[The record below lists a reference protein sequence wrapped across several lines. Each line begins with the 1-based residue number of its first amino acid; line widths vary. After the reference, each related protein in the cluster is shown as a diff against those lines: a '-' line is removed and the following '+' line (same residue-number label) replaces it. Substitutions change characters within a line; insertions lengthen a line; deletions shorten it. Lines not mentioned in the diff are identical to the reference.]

1 MGLLQSTAS
10 VSNPLSMSE
19 VVSHF
24 GQSGTQ
30 ELRSFL
36 RGGGKVPSTKTVSTT
51 QSAPS
56 SNGTT
61 NNFGGV
67 SGLTMVRSESLGS
80 EQSLNY
86 TGSNN
91 YTYTTVSGDIG
102 DQFRAYFYGA
112 SDFGYSVRKNGSI
125 VYQGNSSGGGAGPY
139 SDTVSSSGIQYM
151 LYSGGDPGQ
160 VMWTFRRL
168 QASYVLTNNTG
179 GSITVNG
186 TTWSSGNRTIS
197 PSSGN
202 FNISYSSSINAGVP
216 SSGTLSLL
224 DFLGADNGS

>member
-30 ELRSFL
+30 ELRSYL

-91 YTYTTVSGDIG
+91 YTYTTVSSDIG

-112 SDFGYSVRKNGSI
+112 SDYGYSVRKNGSL

-139 SDTVSSSGIQYM
+139 TDTVTSSGIQYM
-151 LYSGGDPGQ
+151 LYSGGDPGS
-160 VMWTFRRL
+160 VSWTFRRL
-168 QASYVLTNNTG
+168 QTNYVLTNNTG